1 MQRRLDA
8 AELAAAVAGAFH
20 LVPVATQFEMAVAAG
35 TSYVAAAPADAD
47 AAIAAAD
54 AAIAAFAYG
63 DAGCAFDDASAIRR
77 EADYPV
83 RRERC
88 LDDRQQPP
96 EVCNWHRRWGWT
108 DVRWG

>member
-8 AELAAAVAGAFH
+8 AELVVVVADAFH
-20 LVPVATQFEMAVAAG
+20 FVPVVTWFEIAVAAD
-35 TSYVAAAPADAD
+35 TSYVAVAPADAD
-47 AAIAAAD
+47 VAIVAAD
-54 AAIAAFAYG
+54 AAIAASAYA
-63 DAGCAFDDASAIRR
+63 DVGCAFDGASVIRR
-77 EADYPV
+77 EAGYPV

-96 EVCNWHRRWGWT
+96 EAYNSHRRWGWT